1 PVLGAMCAL
10 TTGIAWFYISCLGV
24 YVLFLMVFI
33 YGLFALSYYLSIA
46 LYQKSF
52 SLKKD
57 DLIIYLSVLAA
68 GIIVSIIFGCIGN
81 SIYASILDYPQPAAS
96 VAAILL

>member
-1 PVLGAMCAL
+1 MCAL
-10 TTGIAWFYISCLGV
+10 TTGIAWFYISWLGV
-24 YVLFLMVFI
+24 YVFFLMVFI
-33 YGLFALSYYLSIA
+33 YGLFALSYYLLIA

-81 SIYASILDYPQPAAS
+81 SIYGAMWDYPHAVES
-96 VAAILL
+96 VSSIAL